1 MFAAPETRGG
11 GEAPA
16 PLLQSIRLQWSAIV
30 ARDRRP
36 IGVRIALQ
44 PVPGVHGAVALPQA
58 LSAVVEGFAAEGGAP
73 FPRGLVILA
82 PRGFGIDDA
91 LLGWSAPRN
100 VLFEVGIEALAADA
114 QTERLQQ
121 VQRNGT
127 RLVLRVEDGHALNA
141 DLASL
146 FQYALASVRLR
157 PGGLLGRIGW
167 LASGATTREEAE
179 QAFGAGAHAIVGWP
193 LDEAAA
199 ESPGALQPSQKAV
212 LELVRLLQAD
222 ADVAE
227 LEQTFKSEPVLAYLL
242 ITLANSPAF
251 RRGTPIGS
259 VSQAIALLG
268 YRRLL
273 KWMILLLVIA
283 SKGSRTMLQIHA
295 AIARGF
301 FIENLALMLK
311 VHEVSE
317 EGFAVGV
324 FSLLDRITGISAREL
339 LGSIE
344 LPLSITDAVLN
355 DAGPAAPYLR
365 LARAL
370 EGVSEPADLA
380 SEIPSASPAQVNAAL
395 LQALAAT
402 DALQSLV

>member
-11 GEAPA
+11 GEAPV
-16 PLLQSIRLQWSAIV
+16 PLLQSIRAQWCTIV

-36 IGVRIALQ
+36 IGVRVALRAAA
-44 PVPGVHGAVALPQA
+44 GMTGAAALPQVLA
-58 LSAVVEGFAAEGGAP
+58 AVVEGFSAGGGAP
-73 FPRGLVILA
+73 FPRGLVVLA
-82 PRGFGIDDA
+82 PQGFAIDDA

-100 VLFEVGIEALAADA
+100 VLLEVGIAELAADA
-114 QTERLQQ
+114 QVERLHQ

-127 RLVLRVEDGHALNA
+127 RLVLRVDDGHVLNA
-141 DLASL
+141 GAASV
-146 FQYALASVRLR
+146 FQYALADVRLR
-157 PGGLLGRIGW
+157 PGGLLARIGW
-167 LASGATTREEAE
+167 LASGAATREEAE

-193 LDEAAA
+193 VNEAKA
-199 ESPGALQPSQKAV
+199 EAPGALHPSQTAV

-222 ADVAE
+222 AEVAE
-227 LEQTFKSEPVLAYLL
+227 LEQTFRSEPVLAYLL

-283 SKGSRTMLQIHA
+283 SKGSRTLPQIYA
-295 AIARGF
+295 AVARGF
-301 FIENLALMLK
+301 FIENLALELNAP
-311 VHEVSE
+311 EVSQD
-317 EGFAVGV
+317 GFVIGA
-324 FSLLDRITGISAREL
+324 FSLLDRITGMSAREL

-344 LPLSITDAVLN
+344 LPPSISDAVLN

-370 EGVSEPADLA
+370 EGVSDPAHPA
-380 SEIPSASPAQVNAAL
+380 SEVPAAAPAQVNLAL

-402 DALQSLV
+402 DALQSLM